1 MDRLR
6 RLFNDSFVL
15 VDDPSLRELLA
26 LAWPFSLPHPIA
38 GVVRNVDCCRST
50 HRPLAKGNPSL
61 DSSIL
66 DTGSSSIRYWH
77 LAVHQ
82 VQQGF

>member
-6 RLFNDSFVL
+6 CLFNDSFVL
-15 VDDPSLRELLA
+15 VDDPSLRGLLA

-38 GVVRNVDCCRST
+38 GVVRNVDGCRSS
-50 HRPLAKGNPSL
+50 HCPLAKGNTPL

-66 DTGSSSIRYWH
+66 DTTRPSIRYGH
-77 LAVHQ
+77 LAVRQ